1 MEYLIKTETASNTGL
16 KKYIPQLII
25 LSFPCSLI
33 RRRGQLVGSLKQW
46 LCSVAICTQRAP
58 YTLLYPWWSPWSP
71 WSPRTRWAKTRGK
84 NPNTHFCQIKFKIWS
99 IKEGINFCP
108 TKKDW
113 NLKKRLKLKLH
124 FFPSFRR

>member
-1 MEYLIKTETASNTGL
+1 M

-99 IKEGINFCP
+99 IKEGINFC
-108 TKKDW
+108 TIKR
-113 NLKKRLKLKLH
+113 KRLELQKMHYFKPQKYREFFKNLKLH